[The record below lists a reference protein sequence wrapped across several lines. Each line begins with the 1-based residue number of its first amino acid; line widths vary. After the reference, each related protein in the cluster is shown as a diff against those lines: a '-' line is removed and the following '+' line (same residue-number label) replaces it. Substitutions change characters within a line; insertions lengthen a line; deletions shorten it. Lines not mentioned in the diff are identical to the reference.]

1 MYRLLSPKKS
11 YLALPLEESKRGV
24 DVLLCPLGAMYNEQ
38 ITLIRMDKTHS
49 FIINLKKKIYF
60 SSM

>member
-1 MYRLLSPKKS
+1 MYCLLSPKKS

-49 FIINLKKKIYF
+49 FIIN
-60 SSM
+60 